1 MPTIKLSMKI
11 AALDLGDKW
20 TGIALSD
27 PSLIFA
33 HPYKTVETK
42 DIVQTIQQ
50 MINNEQLTEVVV
62 GYAQTMKGTHSAQTE
77 TILAQKEALEKQ
89 FPTLQWHL
97 WDERMTSQQAAKIKK
112 AKTKEQKLQ
121 RHAIAAA
128 IILQMFLDFKAMQ
141 QNQ

>member
-1 MPTIKLSMKI
+1 MKI

-27 PSLIFA
+27 PSLFFA

-42 DIVQTIQQ
+42 DIVTTIQQ
-50 MINNEQLTEVVV
+50 MIDHEELTEIVV

-77 TILAQKEALEKQ
+77 TILVQTEILKKQ
-89 FPTLQWHL
+89 FLQLRWHL
-97 WDERMTSQQAAKIKK
+97 WDERMTSQQAAKLKK

-128 IILQMFLDFKAMQ
+128 IILQMFLDFRAMQ
-141 QNQ
+141 QRNN